1 MEQARRG
8 GWTEPDRNL
17 RNYYCVNLDGYQKG
31 SWWQLW
37 TADVTIV
44 GRTGTGIIS
53 RLSRSPS
60 KRFSG
65 NAGLHPL
72 SGRKSRTPLHWPI
85 RPVLPLIG
93 RPPRCVVA
101 VGVERLVQVDRR
113 QLVLPVATTIFAG
126 RDGVIIRYG
135 GAVDYRPT
143 SQAIEAETYGRQDTG
158 NGSRE
163 GWDERAVSAQVA
175 EWPHCRRRR
184 NRSIGGALGPI
195 PSTGCGRMRLSR
207 CCGMIRRVS

>member
-1 MEQARRG
+1 MTAEARRG

-37 TADVTIV
+37 TADATIV

-101 VGVERLVQVDRR
+101 VGVERLVQVDQVNRR
-113 QLVLPVATTIFAG
+113 GIETAQDVQVVPC
-126 RDGVIIRYG
+126 RYG
-135 GAVDYRPT
+135 
-143 SQAIEAETYGRQDTG
+143 S
-158 NGSRE
+158 
-163 GWDERAVSAQVA
+163 VA
-175 EWPHCRRRR
+175 EVGHVGK
-184 NRSIGGALGPI
+184 SV
-195 PSTGCGRMRLSR
+195 
-207 CCGMIRRVS
+207 RRV